1 MAVIER
7 IDVQLATSTRE
18 GAGTDG
24 DVFIGIAGRE
34 FYIESEANDFEA
46 GSNRTYRL
54 GDGANILY
62 SGLNDPRAQQLQ
74 TGNIEQHPVY
84 VRFEPKGAED
94 NWNLWSVAVT
104 VNPGPHQ
111 IVYRSSGSTNNM
123 WLGPKAGKFVFLSK
137 SS

>member
-74 TGNIEQHPVY
+74 H
-84 VRFEPKGAED
+84 
-94 NWNLWSVAVT
+94 
-104 VNPGPHQ
+104 
-111 IVYRSSGSTNNM
+111 
-123 WLGPKAGKFVFLSK
+123 
-137 SS
+137 